1 MVNAIDLRRRSV
13 ANITP
18 SIHKLFKLD
27 PDLLKIREEYL
38 EKLKSQSSESLTPQS
53 AEIDDHKTSINDKIE
68 NVNRVNI
75 ENEEYVNRSF
85 YVFGIWICV
94 TLGLLYFV
102 SRKNKKSKE

>member
-13 ANITP
+13 ANITWA
-18 SIHKLFKLD
+18 IHKLFKLD

-68 NVNRVNI
+68 NVNR
-75 ENEEYVNRSF
+75 SF

-102 SRKNKKSKE
+102 SRKNRKSKE